1 MAVLTVNG
9 VTYTVTENIS
19 LMSYLRDTLRL
30 TSVKNGCNE
39 GACGTCTVLIDGKAV
54 KACVQKTDKLDG
66 KSILTAE
73 GLSDKERA
81 IYVYAFSKA
90 GAVQCGF
97 CIPGMVIC
105 AKALLDRNPNPTRDA
120 VKSAIKNNLCRC
132 TGYKKIEEAILLAA
146 EMFRNGAVPEK
157 SVDTGILGESTVRID
172 AEAKITGT
180 AMYADDY
187 YMENMLYGSALRSEY
202 PRAEILSID
211 T

>member
-19 LMSYLRDTLRL
+19 LMSFLRDTLRL

-66 KSILTAE
+66 KSILTTE

-97 CIPGMVIC
+97 CIPGMVIV
-105 AKALLDRNPNPTRDA
+105 AVVPTPF
-120 VKSAIKNNLCRC
+120 S
-132 TGYKKIEEAILLAA
+132 
-146 EMFRNGAVPEK
+146 
-157 SVDTGILGESTVRID
+157 
-172 AEAKITGT
+172 
-180 AMYADDY
+180 
-187 YMENMLYGSALRSEY
+187 
-202 PRAEILSID
+202 LS
-211 T
+211 